1 MKNFEYTIMKSFGK
15 VASIFGVSKKKL
27 TAKWFRRQGMQIGD
41 NCTICCNIL
50 PSEPYLVTIGNNVTV
65 SAPVQLLTHDNSII
79 KMSKGEVTDT
89 FGAISIGDNCF
100 IGASTVILPGVTL
113 ANNVIVAAGSVVTK
127 SFLESNIIIGGNPA
141 KKITTWEASL
151 EKNMK
156 YAQNIKGL
164 SAKGKKELLTNAE
177 NILRN
182 R

>member
-1 MKNFEYTIMKSFGK
+1 MKNLEYVIMKSFGK
-15 VASIFGVSKKKL
+15 VSSV
-27 TAKWFRRQGMQIGD
+27 
-41 NCTICCNIL
+41 
-50 PSEPYLVTIGNNVTV
+50 
-65 SAPVQLLTHDNSII
+65 
-79 KMSKGEVTDT
+79 
-89 FGAISIGDNCF
+89 FGASPKNWQQSGFAIMGC
-100 IGASTVILPGVTL
+100 TL